1 MQAGIKGSGPR
12 SGEKKTK
19 KGPKMGPR
27 VKLGLG
33 ESYRSG
39 PNLWRVT

>member
-27 VKLGLG
+27 VKLGRT
-33 ESYRSG
+33 EYIDG
-39 PNLWRVT
+39 PAWVDTER

>member
-27 VKLGLG
+27 VKLGLDIR
-33 ESYRSG
+33 RS
-39 PNLWRVT
+39 

>member
-27 VKLGLG
+27 VKLGL
-33 ESYRSG
+33 RFVAA
-39 PNLWRVT
+39 PTRPRI